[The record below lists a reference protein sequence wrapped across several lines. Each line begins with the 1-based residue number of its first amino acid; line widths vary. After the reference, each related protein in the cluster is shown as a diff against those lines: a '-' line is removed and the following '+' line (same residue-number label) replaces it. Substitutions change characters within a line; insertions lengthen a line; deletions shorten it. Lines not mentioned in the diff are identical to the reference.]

1 MQPATTS
8 FPRGEV
14 EIFYFF
20 FLRSFVFGCAG
31 SLLLWPGFPLV
42 VECRGCSLAV
52 VCRLLTVVASLAVEH
67 GLSVHGLPE
76 LRLAGSV
83 VMVRVLSRPG
93 ACGIFPD
100 PGSNPRPLHWQV
112 DS

>member
-1 MQPATTS
+1 MLVLL
-8 FPRGEV
+8 FLKK
-14 EIFYFF
+14 FYFR
-20 FLRSFVFGCAG
+20 LCWV
-31 SLLLWPGFPLV
+31 
-42 VECRGCSLAV
+42 V